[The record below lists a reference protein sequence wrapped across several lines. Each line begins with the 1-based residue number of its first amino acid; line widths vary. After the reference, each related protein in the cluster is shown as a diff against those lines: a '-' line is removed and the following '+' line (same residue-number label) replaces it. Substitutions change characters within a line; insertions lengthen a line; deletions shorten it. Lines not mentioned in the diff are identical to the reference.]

1 MGNNKNK
8 RMLIRNDKMAINDNK
23 VFWKRHIG
31 NTRGHYVERD
41 LKKKKGNRGHRD
53 VEC

>member
-1 MGNNKNK
+1 
-8 RMLIRNDKMAINDNK
+8 MAINDNK

-41 LKKKKGNRGHRD
+41 LKKKKAIGGTEMLNVEGVRYNVRGHQGH
-53 VEC
+53 